1 MATQPIPTPSGVKT
15 FTVKKRVFNLD
26 KFEKESLE
34 AQGTFTPLTAVEN
47 LAEIEPAKLL
57 SLVNAGLEKEAKK
70 TAKASIAGAS
80 PKVVNT
86 FVNAFRL
93 IAPYSK
99 MFVMDGEN
107 IKKDAEGNSEVD
119 RKAQTQA
126 IYAMIKSNPAMLE
139 GLKEAAAADSGDDDD
154 ESDNEE

>member
-1 MATQPIPTPSGVKT
+1 MATQPVPTGQKE

-34 AQGTFTPLTAVEN
+34 AKGTFTPLSAIEN
-47 LAEIEPAKLL
+47 LQGLEPAKLL
-57 SLVNAGLEKEAKK
+57 TLVNAGLEKEAKK
-70 TAKASIAGAS
+70 AAKATIGGAS

-99 MFVMDGEN
+99 MVE
-107 IKKDAEGNSEVD
+107 KDAEGAPKKDADGNVVVD

-126 IYAMIKSNPAMLE
+126 IYAMIKSNPVMLE
-139 GLKEAAAADSGDDDD
+139 GLKEAAVADSDDEDEDSGD
-154 ESDNEE
+154 E